1 MLAESLAY
9 LLILVSFSLFILC
22 RGAKPGLS
30 KMKTL
35 DSAQVTKVHRK
46 TLPGPQKVGRNF
58 LR

>member
-9 LLILVSFSLFILC
+9 LLILASFSLFILR

-35 DSAQVTKVHRK
+35 DSADIAKAQRK
-46 TLPGPQKVGRNF
+46 DGGNF
-58 LR
+58 LH